1 MDAATASP
9 LLAPELP
16 AGAEA
21 DRHFSAPWEARAFA
35 IVVELAQAG
44 QFTWAEWVECFSKE
58 VAAASAVE
66 AAGGR
71 APSYYEQWLN
81 AAETMLVGKGLTS
94 PAQLKARRFAIGA
107 VGPAHVLK

>member
-1 MDAATASP
+1 MDATTCSP
-9 LLAPELP
+9 LLARELP
-16 AGAEA
+16 AAA
-21 DRHFSAPWEARAFA
+21 DPDRYFSAPWEARAFA
-35 IVVELAQAG
+35 IVVELAQAE

-66 AAGGR
+66 ASGGR

-94 PAQLKARRFAIGA
+94 QAQLKARCFAIGA
-107 VGPAHVLK
+107 VGPAHVLN

>member
-1 MDAATASP
+1 MNVVTALP

-16 AGAEA
+16 SGACLY
-21 DRHFSAPWEARAFA
+21 RHFAAHWEARAFA